1 MSEHLINP
9 SLGPASRSF
18 LFSPFVNYKFF
29 KKLSE
34 SIKNV
39 WQNSRLRVTRPF
51 FCHLAPFYDYF
62 VPFLFI
68 FFSMHFIGGQRG
80 LSMFLHPLYVD
91 PIVERISCSLFMP
104 KFFLFR
110 TEKDPSLYGWCYACY
125 RNPKNPTC
133 IDLIMRNKSKLYH
146 NRNWIFWIFL
156 PKETE
161 P

>member
-18 LFSPFVNYKFF
+18 LFSLFVNYKFF

-68 FFSMHFIGGQRG
+68 FFLHAFYRGPKGTFNVPTPPIRRPYCGTHFMQ
-80 LSMFLHPLYVD
+80 SLYA
-91 PIVERISCSLFMP
+91 

-125 RNPKNPTC
+125 RNSKNPTC

-146 NRNWIFWIFL
+146 NRN
-156 PKETE
+156 
-161 P
+161 